1 MEDGEWCGPITRPY
15 TPRKKKVEKPTPPPE
30 KETIYY
36 GEESFMN
43 AIHPNEVNSKKY
55 IKRSSPLQRAIIDC
69 IEKNGG
75 KATETQI
82 LDYITEKWD
91 IINKYSERGVLVE
104 PNIRVV
110 RLNCAVKKK
119 GRHLFTQSPND
130 PETWMF
136 QIAAKRNEK
145 IQVEQTEKSSPEV
158 SSPVEIP
165 EIIQND
171 IKKEDDE
178 IPFEKCLY
186 NCFKEGETYLHFDH
200 ICEYM
205 KKYENNKGLFH
216 RLPFE
221 RRIKACLISLQINHQ
236 ICTVYQRNQLYYS
249 LCY

>member
-1 MEDGEWCGPITRPY
+1 MDDGEWCGPITRPY
-15 TPRKKKVEKPTPPPE
+15 TPRKKKKEMPIQKPE

-55 IKRSSPLQRAIIDC
+55 IKRSSPLQRAIIHC
-69 IEKNGG
+69 IERNGG
-75 KATETQI
+75 KATETQL

-119 GRHLFTQSPND
+119 GKHLFMQSPND

-136 QIAAKRNEK
+136 QIAAKRNDSPQIE
-145 IQVEQTEKSSPEV
+145 QVEKSSPEV
-158 SSPVEIP
+158 SSPVDIP
-165 EIIQND
+165 VIIQN
-171 IKKEDDE
+171 KFEEEKEE
-178 IPFEKCLY
+178 LPFEKCLW
-186 NCFKEGETYLHFDH
+186 NCFMESHTYLTFEH

-205 KKYENNKGLFH
+205 KKYEQNKGLFNK
-216 RLPFE
+216 LPFE

-236 ICTVYQRNQLYYS
+236 ICTTYQFNQSYYS
-249 LCY
+249 LCR